1 MFNYV
6 NVMFIYKYKRFL
18 NNVWSDEH
26 KTMCIFFAIQL
37 HLLMNTQM
45 KYGHKDVG

>member
-1 MFNYV
+1 
-6 NVMFIYKYKRFL
+6 MFISKYIRFL

-26 KTMCIFFAIQL
+26 KIMFIFFDIQL
-37 HLLMNTQM
+37 RLLMNTQM